1 MNVLELLRRLTV
13 ASAIGVVVVLP
24 CTVFP
29 FWSTTLIGLIALFV
43 TFGLARVSHKTPW
56 PMRNKAMRGK
66 LRRTA
71 PVVLGLLV
79 CVLVRGVVI
88 KMLLQKV
95 DFVTT
100 TVLCGSYAL
109 LLGLLVSLLNFDIS
123 NLFRN
128 ATKISV
134 IFIFA
139 FILVVPFLITVLSL
153 LVTYFVGLPVGLLAL
168 CWGIAVGLWLYFT
181 WTQSFSINEY
191 YR

>member
-1 MNVLELLRRLTV
+1 
-13 ASAIGVVVVLP
+13 
-24 CTVFP
+24 
-29 FWSTTLIGLIALFV
+29 
-43 TFGLARVSHKTPW
+43 
-56 PMRNKAMRGK
+56 MRGK